1 MTTGYQPAQE
11 RAPDLASYLE
21 RQLDHL
27 DSMSCYSDLAL
38 NHLDDLL
45 SQWLTAEHTR
55 SAHSALYMGVLLGL
69 LSHQHTRHSKTK

>member
-11 RAPDLASYLE
+11 KGSRPGKHLE

-45 SQWLTAEHTR
+45 S
-55 SAHSALYMGVLLGL
+55 
-69 LSHQHTRHSKTK
+69 